1 MPAEGGA
8 QRPLRILHVFRAPLG
23 GLFRHVLDVAHGQ
36 VARGHEVGLFCDSTT
51 GGARTDEVLA
61 ALAPELR
68 LGIHRVPMR
77 RLPHGTD
84 ITALAALTRVYRSAR
99 PDVIHAHGSKGG
111 LHGRLVTVPG
121 QDRKT
126 IRAYT
131 PHGGSFNYNPGSPM
145 HRVYMKIEALLAART
160 DVFLFESQYIRSRFD
175 AYVGGTRRLVR
186 VIRNGISASEFEPL
200 ERVADPCDLIYLG
213 EMREAKG
220 VDTLIDALSAI
231 RRRHGLRLTLLAVG
245 SGPSEETLRKRARE
259 AGIWDTT
266 TFAPPQPIRA
276 ALARGRIMVIP
287 SKAESLPYVILE
299 AAAAAQPLVSTNVGG
314 IPEIF
319 GEWSDQLIPPSD
331 VEALAAAILAKTAE
345 PESIRRSKAE
355 ALSRTV
361 RAGFDMETMIDL
373 GIAGYREA
381 RAARGIN

>member
-1 MPAEGGA
+1 M
-8 QRPLRILHVFRAPLG
+8 RILHVFRAPLG
-23 GLFRHVLDVAHGQ
+23 GLFRHVLDVTRGQ
-36 VARGHEVGLFCDSTT
+36 IARGHEVGIFCDSTT
-51 GGARTDEVLA
+51 GGPRADEVLA
-61 ALAPELR
+61 ELAPGLR
-68 LGIHRVPMR
+68 LGLHRVPMR

-84 ITALAALTRVYRSAR
+84 ITALASLTRVYRSAK

-126 IRAYT
+126 VRAYT

-145 HRVYMKIEALLAART
+145 HRVYMKVESLLAART

-175 AYVGGTRRLVR
+175 AYVGGTKRLVR
-186 VIRNGISASEFEPL
+186 VIRNGISESEFEPL
-200 ERVADPCDLIYLG
+200 ERAADPFDLIYLG
-213 EMREAKG
+213 ELREAKG
-220 VDTLIDALSAI
+220 VDTLIDALSVI
-231 RRRHGLRLTLLAVG
+231 RRKHGLRLTLLAVG
-245 SGPSEETLRKRARE
+245 SGPSEEVLHKRARE
-259 AGIWDTT
+259 AGIWDST
-266 TFAPPQPIRA
+266 TFEPPQPIRP

-319 GEWSDQLIPPSD
+319 GEWSGQLVPPSD
-331 VEALAAAILAKTAE
+331 VEALAAAILAKVAE
-345 PESIRRSKAE
+345 PEGIRAGEAE
-355 ALSRTV
+355 ALSRAV
-361 RAGFDMETMIDL
+361 RAGFDMEAMIDL

-381 RAARGIN
+381 LAARGIN